1 MKMHRRDF
9 LSAVPGS
16 LGAASVALAQ
26 AQQPTGPAP
35 PPVGNA
41 RGGGRG
47 RGPAGPL
54 PPSTVAVAPR
64 KGRIKQGVT
73 AGVFGGLGTLE
84 EQCREAARLGIKGYD
99 LRNTPADWAILKKY
113 GLTPTMYQG
122 PAGGIGRGLNNKA
135 NHDEFEKTTLAG
147 IDEAAL
153 NGIPN
158 IITFSGGRMEGLSDQ
173 EGADNCVAFLSKV
186 KAHAEEKGVTLC
198 MEYLN
203 SKVNHKGY
211 MFDHIAWGVDV
222 MKRVNS
228 PRVKI
233 LYDIYHAQIQDGDIV
248 RNIRDHYQWIGH
260 FHTGGNPGR
269 KEIDETQELNYHFIA
284 GAIADL
290 GYQGYISHEYSPT
303 SGHDPIAMLE
313 KAMEICDA

>member
-1 MKMHRRDF
+1 MRRRDF
-9 LSAVPGS
+9 LPAVLAP
-16 LGAASVALAQ
+16 VVLAQ
-26 AQQPTGPAP
+26 AQQPAVP
-35 PPVGNA
+35 PPGGA
-41 RGGGRG
+41 SGRGGRG
-47 RGPAGPL
+47 QRAPGPL
-54 PPSTVAVAPR
+54 PPSSVEPAPR

-84 EQCREAARLGIKGYD
+84 EQCREASRLGIKGYD

-122 PAGGIGRGLNNKA
+122 PVANSIPRGLNNKA
-135 NHDEFEKTTLAG
+135 NHAEFEISAHKG
-147 IDEAAL
+147 IDEAAE

-158 IITFSGGRMEGLSDQ
+158 IITFAGNRMEGLTDS
-173 EGADNCVAFLSKV
+173 EGADNCVEFLNKI
-186 KAHAEEKGVTLC
+186 KAHAEEKGVTIC

-228 PRVKI
+228 PRIKI
-233 LYDIYHAQIQDGDIV
+233 LYDIYHAQIQDGDLV
-248 RNIRDHYQWIGH
+248 RNIRDNFQWIGH

-269 KEIDETQELNYHFIA
+269 HDVDETQEINYRFVA
-284 GAIADL
+284 QAIADL
-290 GYQGYISHEYSPT
+290 GYTGYISHEYSPAP
-303 SGHDPIAMLE
+303 GHEPIATLE
-313 KAMEICDA
+313 KAIEICDA